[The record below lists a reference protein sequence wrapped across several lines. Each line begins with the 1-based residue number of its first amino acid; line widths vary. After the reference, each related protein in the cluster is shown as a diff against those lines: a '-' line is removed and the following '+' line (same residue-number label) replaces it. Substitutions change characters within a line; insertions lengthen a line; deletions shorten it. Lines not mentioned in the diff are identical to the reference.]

1 MFLSCF
7 TDKQEQPSVVDL
19 CDIANRAKDSVAII
33 GESDKGGENL
43 VASAEERN
51 RERSADKANETAK
64 AHENYAEETEA
75 SKRSVIVGQS
85 RDLKPA
91 AEEEEEDNRERMKET
106 DEERTDKASGVTK
119 DQPATGDEQESSK
132 LVSSQ
137 EEEPSS
143 TVKAGKE
150 EGEGEK
156 KSDGATTEPRRVES
170 PPPKLVHCY
179 FST

>member
-7 TDKQEQPSVVDL
+7 TDKQEQSSVVDL
-19 CDIANRAKDSVAII
+19 CDIAGRAKGSVAIV
-33 GESDKGGENL
+33 GESDKGDENL
-43 VASAEERN
+43 VVSAEERN

-64 AHENYAEETEA
+64 AQGNYAEETEA
-75 SKRSVIVGQS
+75 SKRSVIVGHS

-91 AEEEEEDNRERMKET
+91 EEEEEEDNRERMEET
-106 DEERTDKASGVTK
+106 DEEHLDKASGVTR

-132 LVSSQ
+132 PVSSQ
-137 EEEPSS
+137 GEEPSV
-143 TVKAGKE
+143 VKAGKE

-170 PPPKLVHCY
+170 PPPKPVHCH